1 MNTTNNLPL
10 ETAPTDIDMIR
21 VKNAL
26 LDATRAAS
34 RITLPA
40 FRSGLSVDNK
50 EQMHFDPVTQA
61 DKEAELTIRA
71 VIEENFPDHTIIGEE
86 FENKITD
93 SAFSWIIDPIDG
105 TRSFISGIPMWGT
118 LIGLAHKNI
127 TFAGIMTQP
136 FTGETY
142 LGLPGATIFE
152 HQGVE
157 QLTKTSGV
165 TKLENARLFTTT
177 PSLFEGKKATAYNEL
192 ETKVRLPRYGCDCYA
207 YCMLA
212 AGHADLVVETELK
225 IYDIAALIPI
235 VRNAGGVITNFEGN
249 EPDDS
254 GNIIAAASPQLH
266 QATVEIMR
274 NS

>member
-1 MNTTNNLPL
+1 MNTDSNVTKTNNTYGLN
-10 ETAPTDIDMIR
+10 IR
-21 VKNAL
+21 QVKHTL
-26 LDATRAAS
+26 LDATRAAAH
-34 RITLPA
+34 ITLPA

-50 EQMHFDPVTQA
+50 EHVSFDPVTEA
-61 DKEAELTIRA
+61 DRDAELAIRA
-71 VIEENFPDHTIIGEE
+71 VIEQNFPDHAIIGEE

-93 SAFSWIIDPIDG
+93 SPFSWVIDPIDG

-118 LIGLAHKNI
+118 LIGLAHQNK

-142 LGLPGATIFE
+142 LGLPGTTTFSHGETEVMA
-152 HQGVE
+152 
-157 QLTKTSGV
+157 KTSNV
-165 TKLENARLFTTT
+165 TKLGDARLFTTT
-177 PSLFEGKKATAYNEL
+177 PSLFEGKMAKAYAEL
-192 ETKVRLPRYGCDCYA
+192 ESRVRLPRYGCDCYA

-212 AGHADLVVETELK
+212 GGHVDLVVETGLK

-254 GNIIAAASPQLH
+254 GNIIAAATPQLH
-266 QATVEIMR
+266 QATVEIMKD
-274 NS
+274 S